1 MAILSHNSF
10 QHLYDKMAVVA
21 MGVKVMIFE
30 TSEPHN
36 ETKLDSTHEYI
47 CERDDHNN

>member
-1 MAILSHNSF
+1 MAKW
-10 QHLYDKMAVVA
+10 YAAVA

-30 TSEPHN
+30 TSEPHK
-36 ETKLDSTHEYI
+36 ETKLDSAQEYN